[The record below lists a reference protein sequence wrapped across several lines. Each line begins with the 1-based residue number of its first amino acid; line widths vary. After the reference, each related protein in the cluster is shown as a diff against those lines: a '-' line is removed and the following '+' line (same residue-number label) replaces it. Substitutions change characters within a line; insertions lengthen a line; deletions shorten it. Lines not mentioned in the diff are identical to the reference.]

1 MTTEYCQDY
10 RQKNGSEDL
19 KLRDGLVGLEIGGW
33 FGGTGDGGMVWWD
46 WRWRD
51 GLVGLEMEG
60 RFGGTAMPW
69 RYRKLEIE

>member
-19 KLRDGLVGLEIGGW
+19 KLRDGLVGLEMEGW

-46 WRWRD
+46 
-51 GLVGLEMEG
+51 
-60 RFGGTAMPW
+60 
-69 RYRKLEIE
+69 